1 MPKKMLSADVAK
13 LLDVTPAT
21 VRLMERR
28 GTLTAE
34 RTMSGVRLFDRAD
47 VERLAKERLK
57 RNGEGK

>member
-28 GTLTAE
+28 GTLPAE
-34 RTMSGVRLFDRAD
+34 RTTSGVRLFDRAD
-47 VERLAKERLK
+47 VERLAKDRLK
-57 RNGEGK
+57 RMGGSK